1 MTAQLFERP
10 PRSPGRILAEAERID
25 DSEARLARRN
35 ALNGL
40 KLRVEEWLAALDR
53 RPVTSGPSKAEL
65 QEITDDLTE
74 HLRAISHL
82 PDLRRAA

>member
-10 PRSPGRILAEAERID
+10 PRSPSRILAEAERID

-40 KLRVEEWLAALDR
+40 KLRVEEWLSALDS
-53 RPVTSGPSKAEL
+53 RPTSGPSKAEL
-65 QEITDDLTE
+65 EEITDDLTE

-82 PDLRRAA
+82 PDSA